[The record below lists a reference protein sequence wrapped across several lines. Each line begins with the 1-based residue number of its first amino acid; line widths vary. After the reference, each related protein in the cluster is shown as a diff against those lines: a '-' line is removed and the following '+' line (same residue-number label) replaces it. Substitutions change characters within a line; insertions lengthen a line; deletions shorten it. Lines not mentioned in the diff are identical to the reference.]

1 MQQKKIFAGALV
13 TVSALALFSGCQQAA
28 PATPAKPPE
37 EVIKEGMT
45 KLTDVTSYAYEVALN
60 ADVKDPTTGSVK
72 FDVTLGGALDIKDK
86 KDPKMTLKLD
96 GSGSDDKGEGGSGS
110 FEVRFNKEAVF
121 FNLMKLELKG
131 SQAGAVPPEVT
142 EMMSKWWKITLPPG
156 ALDEVSASLPQGSME
171 EMTPEQKELKKAF
184 EDAKIFTNPT
194 LVGTE
199 SVKGENSYH
208 YTVNVDKKGLAAFV
222 SKAAAM
228 QGETLTESDLAEME
242 AGLEQLDVKGDV
254 WVGQTS
260 GVMNQMSGTMNLKP
274 DSTGVAGTISF
285 RLTLSD
291 INKPVTVTAPADAT
305 EFPVEEF
312 LGPFMMGMS
321 GGLDPSMMDPSA
333 GTMMTG
339 SEYDPNSGLVGG
351 DAFVESVGDVEVEL
365 Q

>member
-1 MQQKKIFAGALV
+1 MQQKKFFAGALV
-13 TVSALALFSGCQQAA
+13 TVGALALFSGCQQAA

-60 ADVKDPTTGSVK
+60 ADVKDPTTGAVK
-72 FDVTLGGALDIKDK
+72 FDVTLGGAMDVKDK
-86 KDPKMTLKLD
+86 KDPKITLKMD

-110 FEVRFNKEAVF
+110 FEVRLNKDAVF

-131 SQAGAVPPEVT
+131 SQAEAIPAEVK

-171 EMTPEQKELKKAF
+171 EMTPEQKEMKKAF

-208 YTVNVDKKGLAAFV
+208 YTVTVDKKALAAFV
-222 SKAAAM
+222 AKAATM
-228 QGETLTESDLAEME
+228 QGETMSEGDLKEME
-242 AGLEQLDVKGDV
+242 AGLAQLDVKADV

-260 GVMNQMSGTMNLKP
+260 GVMNQMSGTMNLKA
-274 DSTGVAGTISF
+274 DASGATGVIGF

-312 LGPFMMGMS
+312 LGPLMMGMS
-321 GGLDPSMMDPSA
+321 GGMDPSMMDPSA
-333 GTMMTG
+333 GTMLPGGVM
-339 SEYDPNSGLVGG
+339 DPTMVGG
-351 DAFVESVGDVEVEL
+351 DAMVETSGDTTVEV

>member
-1 MQQKKIFAGALV
+1 MQQKKFFAGALV
-13 TVSALALFSGCQQAA
+13 TVGALALFSGCQQAA

-60 ADVKDPTTGSVK
+60 ADVKDPTTGAVK
-72 FDVTLGGALDIKDK
+72 FDVTLGGAMDVKDK
-86 KDPKMTLKLD
+86 KDPKITLKMD

-110 FEVRFNKEAVF
+110 FEVRLNKDAVF

-131 SQAGAVPPEVT
+131 SQAEAIPAEVK
-142 EMMSKWWKITLPPG
+142 EMMSKWWKITLPEG

-171 EMTPEQKELKKAF
+171 EMTPEQKEMKKAF

-208 YTVNVDKKGLAAFV
+208 YTVTVDKKALSAFV
-222 SKAAAM
+222 AKAASM
-228 QGETLTESDLAEME
+228 QGETMSEGDLKEME
-242 AGLEQLDVKGDV
+242 AGLAQLDVKADV

-260 GVMNQMSGTMNLKP
+260 GVMNQMSGTMNLKA
-274 DSTGVAGTISF
+274 DASGATGTIGF

-312 LGPFMMGMS
+312 LGPLMMGMS
-321 GGLDPSMMDPSA
+321 GGMDPSMMDPSA
-333 GTMMTG
+333 GTMLPG
-339 SEYDPNSGLVGG
+339 SEMDPTLVGG
-351 DAFVESVGDVEVEL
+351 DAMTTTTTTTTTSN
-365 Q
+365 